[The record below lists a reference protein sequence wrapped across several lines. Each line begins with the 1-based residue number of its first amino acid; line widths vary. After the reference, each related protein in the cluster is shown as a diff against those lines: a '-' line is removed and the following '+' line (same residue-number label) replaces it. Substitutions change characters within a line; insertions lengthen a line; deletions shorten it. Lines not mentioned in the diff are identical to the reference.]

1 MDKIDQTKEQ
11 YLKRAV
17 YLIKKAHKEAK
28 DQNHKALKAI
38 SAYKDTNSKQ
48 FLGLSLYN
56 TAIWFKQFWAINLRA
71 KTIRQY
77 RASLIYFC
85 EVELLEGR
93 LEKEVLEKIKN
104 ILSSLKAGDNKLLEL
119 RTSAQ
124 KQKHLSI
131 KDLDAISEVLKK
143 SKNQWATPTIIWLIS
158 GIITGLRPVEWKFA
172 VYDEED
178 DKLIIKNAKNT
189 NGRSHGEFR
198 SVYLNNVSAKDKKII
213 LKHSELSLIFASRGN
228 EDWETYYQGC
238 SNLLRYTCD
247 ILWPKRDK
255 HPSLYSARHQFS
267 ANLKASGCRPEEIA
281 TLMGHAVDDTALTT
295 YGKKINGTRGLKPK
309 VNEEELKKVKK
320 SKDKL
325 VFTVDSLIN
334 NKKK

>member
-104 ILSSLKAGDNKLLEL
+104 IL
-119 RTSAQ
+119 
-124 KQKHLSI
+124 
-131 KDLDAISEVLKK
+131 
-143 SKNQWATPTIIWLIS
+143 
-158 GIITGLRPVEWKFA
+158 
-172 VYDEED
+172 Y
-178 DKLIIKNAKNT
+178 
-189 NGRSHGEFR
+189 
-198 SVYLNNVSAKDKKII
+198 
-213 LKHSELSLIFASRGN
+213 
-228 EDWETYYQGC
+228 
-238 SNLLRYTCD
+238 
-247 ILWPKRDK
+247 
-255 HPSLYSARHQFS
+255 
-267 ANLKASGCRPEEIA
+267 
-281 TLMGHAVDDTALTT
+281 
-295 YGKKINGTRGLKPK
+295 
-309 VNEEELKKVKK
+309 
-320 SKDKL
+320 
-325 VFTVDSLIN
+325 
-334 NKKK
+334 